1 MQIDESVVT
10 ESAEVTE
17 GEVSMKAEPDTKSK
31 ETDQSAKMD
40 QSDKQDIPPEEENV
54 VHVELTIPEEDAK
67 KTLFPCKYHK
77 SFQYFNSHEDLT
89 RHFIEEHWGV
99 TEDSIIVH
107 PNEIKRGRGRPKG
120 SKGRGK
126 GRPPL
131 SARPGI
137 TPDEEAAAVAMSV
150 MRHSKLSWSRQ
161 KIIPAGGKG
170 VRCQHCYKPFAT
182 QLRLEMHVARTHTA
196 ERMKPVPCK
205 ACGKQFR
212 NQVQCRNHFRIV
224 HEGKKRIFKKPYNW
238 KPKDRKLFICDVSFL
253 FIYTVYYC
261 VCLSF
266 TQLKIISYLCK
277 YM

>member
-10 ESAEVTE
+10 ESVSEGTKQTEVMT
-17 GEVSMKAEPDTKSK
+17 KKDPDTQSK
-31 ETDQSAKMD
+31 ETGQGDEQKKPATD
-40 QSDKQDIPPEEENV
+40 DNV
-54 VHVELTIPEEDAK
+54 VVELTLPEEDEK

-77 SFQYFNSHEDLT
+77 THQYFNSHEELT

-99 TEDSIIVH
+99 TEDTIIVH

-120 SKGRGK
+120 SKGRGR

-161 KIIPAGGKG
+161 KIIPSGGKG

-182 QLRLEMHVARTHTA
+182 QLRLEMHMARTHTA
-196 ERMKPVPCK
+196 ERLKPVPCK
-205 ACGKQFR
+205 ACGKLFR

-238 KPKDRKLFICDVSFL
+238 KPKDRKLFICDVSIATL
-253 FIYTVYYC
+253 HHINHTC
-261 VCLSF
+261 A
-266 TQLKIISYLCK
+266 
-277 YM
+277 